1 MMESKI
7 AKHLRMD
14 NQPVAVLWTDEMPAS
29 AVHFKE
35 DRWGCVVALIKAAS
49 QGKIAAAANATTVC
63 RGGKVGLGFHRH
75 EPGRIEYF
83 LSTGNDKM
91 ERCERY
97 KKTPELAWSAI
108 SNMPEI
114 HAGKCMVFKPLSM
127 VKDTEKPVCVI
138 FMVNADQMSGLA
150 TLANFDQEDTVVLR
164 FASGCSQAVLY
175 PIAAEENG
183 EKTCYIGFT
192 DPSARKVI
200 GKEQLAF
207 SIPYSRFL
215 EMEQN
220 ADESFFITDTWE
232 FIQKRI

>member
-1 MMESKI
+1 
-7 AKHLRMD
+7 
-14 NQPVAVLWTDEMPAS
+14 
-29 AVHFKE
+29 
-35 DRWGCVVALIKAAS
+35 
-49 QGKIAAAANATTVC
+49 
-63 RGGKVGLGFHRH
+63 
-75 EPGRIEYF
+75 
-83 LSTGNDKM
+83 
-91 ERCERY
+91 
-97 KKTPELAWSAI
+97 
-108 SNMPEI
+108 
-114 HAGKCMVFKPLSM
+114 MVFKPLSM

-150 TLANFDQEDTVVLR
+150 TLANFDQEDTVALR
-164 FASGCSQAVLY
+164 FSSGCSQAVLY

-200 GKEQLAF
+200 SKEQLAF

-232 FIQKRI
+232 VIQKRI